1 MHGVRDLDSILETLA
16 QPIHDELA
24 KRWTGDLDGL
34 QAICRYA
41 LIPAGKLFRPMLL
54 LESALAVGGE
64 IEHVLPAA
72 IGSEYGHTASLIH
85 DDIIDNDDLRRERVT
100 VHRKFGTDN
109 AIIAGDALIFG
120 LFLCLAE
127 CRKTGVQADRIVA
140 ALEIAATSGLDMCR
154 GQSLE
159 SEITANSVRD
169 LNRYMQMITL
179 KSAALFSAACQ
190 CGAVLAGGS
199 DMSVQAMGDYGK
211 QLGLAFQIIDDLF
224 TFTGDSEIIGKP
236 TTSDIRN
243 RRLTLPILL
252 AYESGDPMDI
262 RQLDRA
268 FLSTD
273 EAFSDADAAAALAA
287 VTATLE
293 RTGALDQSFRIAE
306 QHAAAARE
314 VLTVLPKTPS
324 RERLGWLA
332 DRAVGR
338 VS

>member
-1 MHGVRDLDSILETLA
+1 MHGIRDLDTVLDTLA
-16 QPIHDELA
+16 QPIHNELA

-72 IGSEYGHTASLIH
+72 VGSEYGHTASLIH
-85 DDIIDNDDLRRERVT
+85 DDIIDKDDLRRERVT

-109 AIIAGDALIFG
+109 AIVAGDALIFG

-127 CRKTGVQADRIVA
+127 CRNTGVPADRIVA
-140 ALEIAATSGLDMCR
+140 ALEIAATSGIDMCR

-169 LNRYMQMITL
+169 LNRYLQMIAL

-190 CGAVLAGGS
+190 CGAVLGGGS

-224 TFTGDSEIIGKP
+224 TFTGDSATIGKP

-252 AYESGDPMDI
+252 AYESGAPADI
-262 RQLDRA
+262 RELDRA

-273 EAFSDADAAAALAA
+273 EALSDADAAAALAA

-293 RTGALDQSFRIAE
+293 RTGAIDRSFRIAE
-306 QHAAAARE
+306 QHATAARD
-314 VLTVLPKTPS
+314 VLTVLPETPS
-324 RERLGWLA
+324 RERLGWWA